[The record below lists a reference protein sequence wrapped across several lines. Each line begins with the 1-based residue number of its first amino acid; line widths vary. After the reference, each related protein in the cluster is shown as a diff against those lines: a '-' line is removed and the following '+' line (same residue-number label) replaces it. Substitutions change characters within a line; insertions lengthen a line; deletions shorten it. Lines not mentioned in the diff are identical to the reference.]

1 MKRLWTN
8 SLVAK
13 FFLSYLAV
21 VLLLFAGFY
30 LYSSTILRDHQ
41 IATLSGRMEQEAH
54 LLGRVL
60 PFDIEGADLD
70 SLCRDL
76 AQRAD
81 LARYRNRFRW
91 TSARRLRRIFDRPWK
106 TIQADLR

>member
-30 LYSSTILRDHQ
+30 FYSSTILRDHQ
-41 IATLSGRMEQEAH
+41 IARLSNRMEQEAH
-54 LLGRVL
+54 LLARVL
-60 PFDIEGADLD
+60 PFDWRVPLLTLSAAT
-70 SLCRDL
+70 S
-76 AQRAD
+76 RA
-81 LARYRNRFRW
+81 
-91 TSARRLRRIFDRPWK
+91 S
-106 TIQADLR
+106 